1 MIVDL
6 HVLTDKEYV
15 RDVRDFLIDVLEY
28 PFIDPDFW
36 LIPVLT
42 SSELG
47 ISSAGKFD
55 PHEVYLIS
63 DDLEASVKELKGKG
77 VEFTRPISETSFGY
91 VTSIKLPGGGEM
103 AMCQQKYNDATQPSA

>member
-6 HVLTDKEYV
+6 HVLTDKENAKA
-15 RDVRDFLIDVLEY
+15 VRDFLIDVLEY

-42 SSELG
+42 PSELG
-47 ISSAGKFD
+47 VRSGVEFD
-55 PHEVYLIS
+55 PHEVYLMS
-63 DDLEASVKELKGKG
+63 DDLKASVKELEGKG
-77 VEFTRPISETSFGY
+77 VEFTGPISETSFGY

-103 AMCQQKYNDATQPSA
+103 AMCQQKDDAVQPSA